1 MDVNSVR
8 AVSTLLALLSFVGV
22 VIWAYSSKNKER
34 FEDDAMLPFAD
45 EVVEPPPAG
54 ESLR

>member
-8 AVSTLLALLSFVGV
+8 AVFTLLALLSFLGV
-22 VIWAYSSKNKER
+22 IFWAYSSKNKER
-34 FEDDAMLPFAD
+34 FEEDAMLPFAD
-45 EVVEPPPAG
+45 EEVEPPPAG